1 MTATASASLGP
12 IRLQPAVSRLNTIAL
27 IYGNFIT
34 IGGLVFV
41 SIGQAYVL
49 NANLG
54 VPRSEQGVI
63 SGDLALW
70 SELII
75 VLTIGLFGVM
85 ADRTSRRLVF
95 AFGLAM
101 LALSYVLYPLAGAVG
116 DLVVYRALNAIGV
129 AATTCLL
136 TVITHDYARE
146 ESRGK
151 LLAACAVGG
160 GLGALLITG
169 VFGRLPV
176 FFKAQGLEAVA
187 AGRYTHWL
195 VAILIGLSAVFLVR
209 ALKSG
214 TPTHRKERP
223 SFRELI
229 HSGVREARN
238 PRIALSYASAFV
250 ARGDLMIVGTF
261 LVLWGTI
268 AGLEQGM
275 STPQAVAAGTMLF
288 VITQI
293 ATLAWIPVLGMIM
306 DRLNRVTAVIV
317 GSALGATA
325 FLSTAVIDNP
335 LDRAYVPVFVLIG
348 IGQISCLLTSQALI
362 GQEAPARKRGA
373 VVGAFSWCG
382 AIGIMASAAI
392 GGRLFDTISPAA
404 PFILVGGGTVAVMLM
419 GIAVRLKSPGRM
431 PARTGKRLDAQ
442 TWPGQS

>member
-1 MTATASASLGP
+1 MLTASLGS
-12 IRLQPAVSRLNTIAL
+12 IKLQPTVSRLNAL
-27 IYGNFIT
+27 ALVYGNFMT
-34 IGGLVFV
+34 IGALVFV

-54 VPRSEQGVI
+54 VPLTEQGVI

-70 SELII
+70 SELVI
-75 VLTIGLFGVM
+75 VLTVGFFGVI
-85 ADRTSRRLVF
+85 ADRTSRRSVF
-95 AFGLAM
+95 VFGLSM
-101 LALSYVLYPLAGAVG
+101 LALSYVLYPLAGAVT

-151 LLAACAVGG
+151 LLAACAIGG

-176 FFKAQGLEAVA
+176 FFQQQGLAIVL
-187 AGRYTHWL
+187 AGQYMHWL
-195 VAILIGLSAVFLVR
+195 VAALIGVSAVFLLR
-209 ALKSG
+209 TLKSG
-214 TPTHRKERP
+214 TPIHRQERP
-223 SFRELI
+223 SFGALI
-229 HSGVREARN
+229 RSGVGEARN

-261 LVLWGTI
+261 LVLWGTV
-268 AGLEQGM
+268 AGREQGM

-288 VITQI
+288 VVTQI
-293 ATLAWIPVLGMIM
+293 ATLVWVPVLGVMM

-317 GSALGATA
+317 GSALGAVA
-325 FLSTAVIDNP
+325 FLSTAFIDNP
-335 LDRAYVPVFVLIG
+335 LDRAYLPVFALIG

-362 GQEAPARKRGA
+362 GQEAPAQKRGA

-382 AIGIMASAAI
+382 AIGIMAFAAV
-392 GGRLFDTISPAA
+392 GGRLFDSFSPAA
-404 PFILVGGGTVAVMLM
+404 PFMLVGAGTAAVMLA
-419 GIAVRLKSPGRM
+419 GIVVRLKSPGRM
-431 PARTGKRLDAQ
+431 PAR
-442 TWPGQS
+442 S